1 MIDQPDDVI
10 LKTPMQFEQQ
20 YNIDVQ
26 VNTTVV
32 AIDAQAKT
40 VMIKRQGQVAT
51 TIVPYDTLILSPG
64 ARPILPAVIAGIDRP
79 NVKTVRNVQDVRTI
93 QAYLTEQHVHDVTIV
108 GGGFVGLE
116 MAENL
121 QQAGYQI
128 TIIEAAEHVLGTL
141 DDEFA
146 QLVHKELYDHGVQ
159 VILQEQVTAIGAT
172 QVQLASGRAVT
183 SQLVIVAIGLH
194 Q

>member
-1 MIDQPDDVI
+1 
-10 LKTPMQFEQQ
+10 
-20 YNIDVQ
+20 
-26 VNTTVV
+26 
-32 AIDAQAKT
+32 
-40 VMIKRQGQVAT
+40 
-51 TIVPYDTLILSPG
+51 
-64 ARPILPAVIAGIDRP
+64 
-79 NVKTVRNVQDVRTI
+79 
-93 QAYLTEQHVHDVTIV
+93 
-108 GGGFVGLE
+108 

-183 SQLVIVAIGLH
+183 SQLVIVTIGVTSN
-194 Q
+194 

>member
-108 GGGFVGLE
+108 GGGFIGLE

-121 QQAGYQI
+121 QQ
-128 TIIEAAEHVLGTL
+128 
-141 DDEFA
+141 
-146 QLVHKELYDHGVQ
+146 
-159 VILQEQVTAIGAT
+159 
-172 QVQLASGRAVT
+172 
-183 SQLVIVAIGLH
+183 
-194 Q
+194 

>member
-1 MIDQPDDVI
+1 
-10 LKTPMQFEQQ
+10 
-20 YNIDVQ
+20 
-26 VNTTVV
+26 
-32 AIDAQAKT
+32 
-40 VMIKRQGQVAT
+40 MIKRQGQVAT

-108 GGGFVGLE
+108 GGGFIGLE

-128 TIIEAAEHVLGTL
+128 TIIEATEHVLGTL

-146 QLVHKELYDHGVQ
+146 QLVHKELYDYGVQ

-172 QVQLASGRAVT
+172 QV
-183 SQLVIVAIGLH
+183 
-194 Q
+194 